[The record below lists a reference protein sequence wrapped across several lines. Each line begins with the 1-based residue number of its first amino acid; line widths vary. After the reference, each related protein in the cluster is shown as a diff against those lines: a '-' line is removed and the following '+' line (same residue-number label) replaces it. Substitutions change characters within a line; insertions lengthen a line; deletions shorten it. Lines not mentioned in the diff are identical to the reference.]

1 MAVRSPQN
9 KKKVDRFTAVRIG
22 GLVPCDY
29 RTVESYFAGRRT
41 PFAIA
46 AAVRQAL
53 ATLGIPDPRAEAS
66 APTPEAR

>member
-1 MAVRSPQN
+1 MAVRPPQD

-29 RTVESYFAGRRT
+29 RTVEAYFAGRRT

-46 AAVRQAL
+46 VAIRRAL
-53 ATLGIPDPRAEAS
+53 KELGIADPRAE
-66 APTPEAR
+66 PTPAPEAR